1 MQCFNKIF
9 KVRFTLNKKI
19 AVNYI
24 FSKSNLAL
32 TLIIWLKLST
42 VFSQVTSQEI
52 DNIVERAMENFTV
65 AGVAVAVV
73 KDGKIIHQKGY
84 GIQSINSKKKV
95 NENTN
100 FGIASNSKAFTTTAL
115 AILVEEGKIS
125 WTDKVTKHIP
135 EFKMYNDYVT
145 QNFNIQDLLTHRSGL
160 GLGVGDLM
168 FFPDGSDFTINDI
181 INSFKHFAPVSAF
194 RTKFDYDN
202 LLYLVA
208 GEVIARVSGL
218 SWEEFIKERIFDPLE
233 MNNSYASLTYISD
246 KNNVASPHLN
256 KNKKLSLTDP
266 EQWDPKK
273 INGAAGGIYSNVN
286 DIASWMLLN
295 LNKGKYGANLEKQL
309 FKEAS
314 QQELWKIHTTTNV
327 DRNPRYNSHFAG
339 YGLGWGL
346 TDVNG
351 YMVVSHTGGLI
362 GMLSKTILVP
372 DLNLGIIVLTN
383 TYIDGAGVFSS
394 VTQTI
399 LDKYLGLEN
408 FDWTE
413 TFVKRLNQRSNEA
426 DEVVTKV
433 WNTTEEADKSILDL
447 TNYTGLFKD
456 PWFGKIEIYK
466 KEKRLWFKS
475 LRSPK
480 LTGQM
485 HYYKA
490 NTFVAKWSESSLIDA
505 DAFVMFQLDENGVAQ
520 GFKMKGISPA
530 IDFSF
535 DFQDLDLKRIK

>member
-1 MQCFNKIF
+1 MNN
-9 KVRFTLNKKI
+9 R
-19 AVNYI
+19 Y
-24 FSKSNLAL
+24 S
-32 TLIIWLKLST
+32 KLSLILLL
-42 VFSQVTSQEI
+42 VFGLKVSALFSQVTSQEI
-52 DNIVERAMENFTV
+52 DAIVERAMDNFTV

-125 WTDKVTKHIP
+125 WTDKVIKHLP

-160 GLGVGDLM
+160 GLGIGDLM

-181 INSFKHFAPVSAF
+181 ISSFQHFKPVSAF

-218 SWEEFIKERIFDPLE
+218 TWEKFIKERIFDPLA
-233 MNNSYASLTYISD
+233 MDNSYASLAYIND
-246 KNNVASPHLN
+246 KSNVASPHLN
-256 KNKKLSLTDP
+256 KDQKLSLTDP

-286 DIASWMLLN
+286 DIANWMLVN
-295 LNKGKYGANLEKQL
+295 LNKGKYGANLGKQL
-309 FKEAS
+309 FTEAS
-314 QQELWKIHTTTNV
+314 QREIWKIHTTTNV
-327 DRNPRYNSHFAG
+327 NRNPRYSSHFAG

-351 YMVVSHTGGLI
+351 NMVVSHTGGLI

-383 TYIDGAGVFSS
+383 TYLDGAGVFSA

-399 LDKYLGLEN
+399 LDKYLGLDN
-408 FDWTE
+408 FDWT
-413 TFVKRLNQRSNEA
+413 TTYVNRLKQGGNEA
-426 DEVVTKV
+426 DEVVAKILATL
-433 WNTTEEADKSILDL
+433 EAANKTIVDL
-447 TNYTGLFKD
+447 TNYTGVYKD
-456 PWFGKIEIYK
+456 PWFGKIEIYE
-466 KEKRLWFKS
+466 KENKLWFKS

-480 LTGQM
+480 LSGQM
-485 HYYKA
+485 QYYKA
-490 NTFVAKWSESSLIDA
+490 NTFVVKWTASGLTDA
-505 DAFVMFQLDENGVAQ
+505 DAFVMFQLDEDGVAQ

-535 DFQDLDLKRIK
+535 DFQDLDLTRINNE

>member
-1 MQCFNKIF
+1 MKNI
-9 KVRFTLNKKI
+9 
-19 AVNYI
+19 Y
-24 FSKSNLAL
+24 SKL
-32 TLIIWLKLST
+32 TLILILVFGLKVST
-42 VFSQVTSQEI
+42 LFSQVTSQEI
-52 DNIVERAMENFTV
+52 DDIVERAMENFTV

-115 AILVEEGKIS
+115 AILAEEGKIS

-160 GLGVGDLM
+160 GLGIGDLM

-181 INSFKHFAPVSAF
+181 ISSFKHFTPVSAF

-208 GEVIARVSGL
+208 GEVIARVSGIT
-218 SWEEFIKERIFDPLE
+218 WEEFIKERIFDPLE
-233 MNNSYASLTYISD
+233 MDNSYASLTFID
-246 KNNVASPHLN
+246 NEKNVASPHLN

-266 EQWDPKK
+266 ERWDPKK

-286 DIASWMLLN
+286 DIASWMLVN

-309 FKEAS
+309 FTEAS
-314 QQELWKIHTTTNV
+314 QQEIWKIHTTTNV
-327 DRNPRYNSHFAG
+327 NRNPRYNSHFAG
-339 YGLGWGL
+339 YGLGWRL

-351 YMVVSHTGGLI
+351 YMIVSHTGGLI

-372 DLNLGIIVLTN
+372 DLDLGIIVLTN
-383 TYIDGAGVFSS
+383 TYIDGSGIFSS

-399 LDKYLGLEN
+399 LDKYLSLDN

-413 TFVKRLNQRSNEA
+413 TFAKKLSQRSNEA
-426 DEVVTKV
+426 DNVVAKV
-433 WNTTEEADKSILDL
+433 WQTVKEADESIIDL

-456 PWFGKIEIYK
+456 PWFGKIEIYE
-466 KEKRLWFKS
+466 KEKKLWFKS

-480 LTGQM
+480 LSGQM
-485 HYYKA
+485 QYYKA
-490 NTFVAKWSESSLIDA
+490 NTFVVKWLDSGLTDA
-505 DAFVMFQLDENGVAQ
+505 DAFVMFQLDEDGTAQ

-535 DFQDLDLKRIK
+535 DFQDLNLKRVNNN

>member
-1 MQCFNKIF
+1 MNKI
-9 KVRFTLNKKI
+9 
-19 AVNYI
+19 Y
-24 FSKSNLAL
+24 SKL
-32 TLIIWLKLST
+32 TLMLILLIWLKLST
-42 VFSQVTSQEI
+42 LFSQVTSQEI
-52 DNIVERAMENFTV
+52 DDIVERAMDSFTV
-65 AGVAVAVV
+65 AGLAVAVV
-73 KDGKIIHQKGY
+73 KDGKIIHQNGY
-84 GIQSINSKKKV
+84 GIQSIKSKIKV
-95 NENTN
+95 NEHTN

-125 WTDKVTKHIP
+125 WTDKVIKHIP

-160 GLGVGDLM
+160 SLGIGDLM
-168 FFPDGSDFTINDI
+168 FFPDGSDFKINDI
-181 INSFKHFAPVSAF
+181 ISSFQYFKPVSAF

-208 GEVIARVSGL
+208 GEVIGRVSGL
-218 SWEEFIKERIFDPLE
+218 TWEEFIKERIFDPLE
-233 MNNSYASLTYISD
+233 MDNSYASLTYIYD

-266 EQWDPKK
+266 EQWNPKK

-286 DIASWMLLN
+286 DIAKWMLVN
-295 LNKGKYGANLEKQL
+295 LNNGKYGTNLEKQL
-309 FKEAS
+309 FTEDS
-314 QQELWKIHTTTNV
+314 QQEIWKIHTTTNV

-339 YGLGWGL
+339 YGLGWSL

-351 YMVVSHTGGLI
+351 NMLVSHTGGLI

-383 TYIDGAGVFSS
+383 TYLDGAGVFSA

-399 LDKYLGLEN
+399 LDKYLGLDN

-413 TFVKRLNQRSNEA
+413 TYSKKFNKGENEA
-426 DEVVTKV
+426 DEVVAKIWVTI
-433 WNTTEEADKSILDL
+433 EEADKSTIDEKK
-447 TNYTGLFKD
+447 YTGIFKD
-456 PWFGKIEIYK
+456 PWFGKIEIYE
-466 KEKRLWFKS
+466 KENQLWFKS

-480 LTGQM
+480 LSGQM
-485 HYYKA
+485 QYYKA
-490 NTFVAKWSESSLIDA
+490 NTFVVKWQAPGLTDA
-505 DAFVMFQLDENGVAQ
+505 DAFVMFQLDEDGLAQ

-535 DFQDLDLKRIK
+535 DFQDLDLRKIN